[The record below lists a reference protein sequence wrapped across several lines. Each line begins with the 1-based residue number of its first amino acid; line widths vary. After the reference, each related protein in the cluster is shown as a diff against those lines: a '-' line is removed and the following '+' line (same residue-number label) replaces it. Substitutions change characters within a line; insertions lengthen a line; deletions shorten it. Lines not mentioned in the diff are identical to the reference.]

1 MLIHFIYK
9 NEKFYESSSVGS
21 ISFNFVFLVFS
32 KVCAGNRRSNVRL
45 CLECFDE
52 IMVNLVERT
61 A

>member
-1 MLIHFIYK
+1 MLIHFICN

-32 KVCAGNRRSNVRL
+32 KVYAGNRPSNVRL